1 MVRTMSHLDAA
12 NGQIL
17 FWPGIQGSNL
27 MIYVTESLHVSAHP
41 QNIHQR
47 FYRYHY
53 LKLLPTEPLIFSLP
67 CPFTHPTQT
76 WNLDVLFLILPLS
89 RSPAKPL
96 LLISHL
102 VQFCW
107 FGFLIT
113 SPPGLVPSS
122 AAAPAQLL
130 VLSFPI
136 YCNNLSSN
144 FSGTSS
150 PIGWLTH
157 KAFHDQPH

>member
-1 MVRTMSHLDAA
+1 MVRKMRHLDAT
-12 NGQIL
+12 NGQSL

-27 MIYVTESLHVSAHP
+27 MIYVTESLHVSTHP

-47 FYRYHY
+47 LYRYHF
-53 LKLLPTEPLIFSLP
+53 LKLLPTELLIFSLP

-76 WNLDVLFLILPLS
+76 QNLDVLFLILPLS
-89 RSPAKPL
+89 LSTAKPL

-113 SPPGLVPSS
+113 SPPWLVSSS
-122 AAAPAQLL
+122 AAASAQLL

-136 YCNNLSSN
+136 YCSNLSSN
-144 FSGTSS
+144 LSGISS
-150 PIGWLTH
+150 RIGWLTY